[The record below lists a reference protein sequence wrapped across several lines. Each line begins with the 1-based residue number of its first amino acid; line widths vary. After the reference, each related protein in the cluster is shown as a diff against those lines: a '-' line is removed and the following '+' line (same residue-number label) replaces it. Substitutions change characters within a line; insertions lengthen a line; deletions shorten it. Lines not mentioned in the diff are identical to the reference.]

1 MENRYRK
8 WYMTI
13 DLINSMLTV
22 FDILHRYI
30 LVLTQKYIPLSHFYK
45 IFNVKKGPTVLD
57 RNSRVIDLSGKI
69 KLTNKCFH

>member
-8 WYMTI
+8 WYITI

-30 LVLTQKYIPLSHFYK
+30 LVLRHAFIYNNAQWNLIVFEVDGTYSFKS
-45 IFNVKKGPTVLD
+45 N
-57 RNSRVIDLSGKI
+57 
-69 KLTNKCFH
+69 